1 MLAAA
6 VLVLLGQAAPPPGA
20 GEAEPRP
27 AVGAPAPSADAA
39 AAESRSGAR
48 EDVWAPVRFLIGD
61 WTGEANG
68 QPGRGTSKRSYR
80 FVLKGRFI
88 HEQNVS
94 TYPPQPAN
102 PSGEVHEHQSYLSF
116 DRARLRLVL
125 RQFHQEGFVN
135 QYAALAPAGG
145 SLVFESE
152 AIENVPEGWRARET
166 YTVLTPDEFLETFEV
181 APAGGQFAVYSQ
193 TRLKRVVPR

>member
-6 VLVLLGQAAPPPGA
+6 VLVLLGQTIPPSGA
-20 GEAEPRP
+20 GGAEARP
-27 AVGAPAPSADAA
+27 AVGAAAPSAADADGEA
-39 AAESRSGAR
+39 RPAAR

-61 WTGEANG
+61 WAGEANG
-68 QPGRGTSKRSYR
+68 QPGKGTSKRSYR
-80 FVLKGRFI
+80 FVLKDRFI

-94 TYPPQPAN
+94 TYPPQTRN

-135 QYAALAPAGG
+135 QYAALPAAGG

-166 YTVLTPDEFLETFEV
+166 YTVLTPDEFVETFEI